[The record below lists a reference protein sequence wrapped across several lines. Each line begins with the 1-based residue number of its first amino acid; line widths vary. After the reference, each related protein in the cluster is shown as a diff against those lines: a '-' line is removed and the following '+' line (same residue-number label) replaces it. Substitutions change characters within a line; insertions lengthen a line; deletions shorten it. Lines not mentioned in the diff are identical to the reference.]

1 MPHLILIEG
10 SPGLV
15 CPQLGAEPEGAVLG
29 DVDSGGGV
37 GQGGLLPPGVPQ
49 LASAEVV
56 VSFALGALDQH
67 TLAPG
72 HLHHQQGN
80 PVNCQIKDSLM

>member
-15 CPQLGAEPEGAVLG
+15 GPQLGAEPEGAVLG
-29 DVDSGGGV
+29 DVGRGGGV
-37 GQGGLLPPGVPQ
+37 GQGGLLPPGVRQ
-49 LASAEVV
+49 LASTEVV
-56 VSFALGALDQH
+56 VSLALGALDQH

-80 PVNCQIKDSLM
+80 PVNCQIKVSLM